1 MALDT
6 MAEPTSG
13 TDASGDGR
21 STKTGGAAMR
31 ASTRSAPKHGATIE
45 EIAPGVAYLRTVMV
59 NLFFLGDAGAGD
71 REWVLVDAGLGGIG
85 AAASIAAAAASRF
98 GKESRPAAIV
108 MTHGHFDHVGGLEQL
123 AESWDAPV
131 YAHPLELPYITGRS
145 KYPPMD
151 PTVGGGAQARMSFL
165 FPRSPVNVGA
175 RARELP
181 TDGRVPGVEGWR
193 WIHTPGH
200 TPGHVSLVRDSDRT
214 VIAGDAVV
222 TTRQESASAVMAQ
235 TPKVWRPPAYA
246 TTDWH
251 LARRSVEAIARLEP
265 ELLATGHGVPLRGA
279 AMRTG
284 LEALVRDFAEVMP
297 EDGRYVR
304 ESATFDETGVVHVP
318 PPVPDKAMR
327 MAVGVGVTV
336 LAGYALA
343 KLLDGGRD
351 D

>member
-1 MALDT
+1 MTERLSMTQASRADDPR
-6 MAEPTSG
+6 ADRARDDG
-13 TDASGDGR
+13 THEI
-21 STKTGGAAMR
+21 
-31 ASTRSAPKHGATIE
+31 SADL
-45 EIAPGVAYLRTVMV
+45 AYKRLAIV
-59 NLFFLGDAGAGD
+59 NVVFVGPHGAGD
-71 REWVLVDAGLGGIG
+71 REWVLIDAGIAGSAGFIRT
-85 AAASIAAAAASRF
+85 AAEERF
-98 GKESRPAAIV
+98 GPGARPAAIL

-123 AESWDAPV
+123 AEQWDAPV
-131 YAHPLELPYITGRS
+131 YAHPLELPYLTGRA

-165 FPRSPVNVGA
+165 FPTTPVNVGA
-175 RARELP
+175 RARALP
-181 TDGRVPGVEGWR
+181 ADGRVPGADGWR

-200 TPGHVSLVRDSDRT
+200 TPGHVSFVRDEDRT
-214 VIAGDAVV
+214 VVAGDAVV

-279 AMRTG
+279 AMRSG
-284 LEALVRDFAEVMP
+284 LEALVRDFALVMP

-304 ESATFDETGVVHVP
+304 EPARFDEDGVVSVP

-336 LAGYALA
+336 VAGIALA
-343 KLLDGGRD
+343 KLLGDRRD

>member
-1 MALDT
+1 MAFET
-6 MAEPTSG
+6 MTEPTAQPG
-13 TDASGDGR
+13 ASDGR
-21 STKTGGAAMR
+21 STRTGGAAMR
-31 ASTRSAPKHGATIE
+31 ASTSAPPKHGATIE

-98 GKESRPAAIV
+98 GPDARPAAIV
-108 MTHGHFDHVGGLEQL
+108 MTHGHFDHVGGLEEL
-123 AESWDAPV
+123 AERWDAPV
-131 YAHPLELPYITGRS
+131 YAHPLELPYLTGRS

-151 PTVGGGAQARMSFL
+151 PSVGGGAQARMSFL
-165 FPRSPVNVGA
+165 FPTRPVNVGA

-200 TPGHVSLVRDSDRT
+200 TPGHVSLVRDDDRT

-222 TTRQESASAVMAQ
+222 TTKQESATAVMAQ
-235 TPKVWRPPAYA
+235 TPTVWRPPAYA
-246 TTDWH
+246 TTDWN

-265 ELLATGHGVPLRGA
+265 ELLATGHGVPLRGP

-284 LEALVRDFAEVMP
+284 LEALVRDFAMVMP
-297 EDGRYVR
+297 DDGRYVR
-304 ESATFDETGVVHVP
+304 EPARFDESGVISVP
-318 PPVPDKAMR
+318 PPAPDPTMR
-327 MAVGVGVTV
+327 VAVGIGVTV
-336 LAGYALA
+336 LAGIALA
-343 KLLDGGRD
+343 RLLDRRRD